1 MSLDLDR
8 VRENRLGL
16 SCWVRNFGVP
26 DVGWRVIHAGISG
39 LSALEDFR
47 AAEFDLER
55 KLTFSELEQ
64 RPLN

>member
-1 MSLDLDR
+1 M
-8 VRENRLGL
+8 
-16 SCWVRNFGVP
+16 RNFGVP

-47 AAEFDLER
+47 DAEFDLEK